1 VKTWGGGDGP
11 PNFWSILGNETM
23 SKLVSSARLFG
34 GMVKQFTHESVVT
47 KTPMRYSVFV
57 PAGGKGSLP
66 VLYYLSGLTCTD
78 ENFTH
83 KAGAAQHAAKH
94 NIILVA
100 PDTSPRRTGEPL
112 KGEDDEYDFGSG
124 AGFYV
129 NATQHPW
136 ANEGGYSMD
145 DYINQELPA
154 VVREALGG
162 SDVVCPDRKSIF
174 GHSMGGHGALTCALR
189 NPGTYQSCSAFAPI
203 SNPTHPKC
211 AWGQKAFEGYLGS
224 VEAGSAYD
232 ATELA
237 HTYNGPSLN
246 VLMDTGTGDN
256 FYEQGQLLPEHFV
269 AAAAKNSW
277 LEVESRMQEGY
288 DHSYNFISTFV
299 GDHIDFHSTFLNK

>member
-1 VKTWGGGDGP
+1 
-11 PNFWSILGNETM
+11 
-23 SKLVSSARLFG
+23 
-34 GMVKQFTHESVVT
+34 
-47 KTPMRYSVFV
+47 
-57 PAGGKGSLP
+57 
-66 VLYYLSGLTCTD
+66 
-78 ENFTH
+78 
-83 KAGAAQHAAKH
+83 
-94 NIILVA
+94 
-100 PDTSPRRTGEPL
+100 
-112 KGEDDEYDFGSG
+112 
-124 AGFYV
+124 
-129 NATQHPW
+129 
-136 ANEGGYSMD
+136 
-145 DYINQELPA
+145 
-154 VVREALGG
+154 
-162 SDVVCPDRKSIF
+162 
-174 GHSMGGHGALTCALR
+174 LR

-246 VLMDTGTGDN
+246 ILMDTGTGDN